1 MKNIYILILIIFSGT
16 SLANEPTYYDWE
28 TLTYTTELTEISSQ
42 AVLTVNMENSK
53 KNKGVTLSDMKLTV
67 NRKLLQFPES
77 VAAEFY
83 SINPVSISISTE
95 TMSINE
101 ESNIFITL
109 HFRYAGEK
117 SLYGAVSFLN
127 YKYYIRTVSEL

>member
-16 SLANEPTYYDWE
+16 ALANEPTHYDWE
-28 TLTYTTELTEISSQ
+28 ALTYTTELTEISSQ

-101 ESNIFITL
+101 EGNIFITL

>member
-1 MKNIYILILIIFSGT
+1 MKNICILILVLFSGA
-16 SLANEPTYYDWE
+16 SLAGEPTYYDWQ
-28 TLTYTTELTEISSQ
+28 TLTYTAQLTEISSR
-42 AVLTVNMENSK
+42 AVLTVNIENSK
-53 KNKGVTLSDMKLTV
+53 ENKGIDLSDIKLTV
-67 NRKLLQFPES
+67 NKKVLKFPKS

-95 TMSINE
+95 NMSADE
-101 ESNIFITL
+101 DSNTFITL

-117 SLYGAVSFLN
+117 NLYGAVSFRN